1 MKEKRYALIVAGGR
15 GLRMGADLPKQF
27 LLLAGRP
34 VLMHTIA
41 RFAPHV
47 DAIVL
52 VLPAD
57 HHAYWQE
64 LCRKY
69 DFAISHRVVAGGDTR
84 FASVR
89 NGLEVVPDGV
99 LVAVHDGVRPLV
111 SAETIDIC
119 FRVAAEVGAAAPCR
133 TLTESLRY
141 YAADGNF
148 AVDRSR
154 YVTVQTPQTFRS
166 EWLREAYGK
175 AYEERFTDD
184 CSVYEHHFGRPVT
197 LIAGNPENI
206 KLTTPI
212 DLSLA
217 ELLLTPKV

>member
-1 MKEKRYALIVAGGR
+1 MKEKRYALIVAGGQ

-34 VLMHTIA
+34 VLMHTLI
-41 RFAPHV
+41 RFVPHV
-47 DAIVL
+47 DTIVL

-57 HHAYWQE
+57 HHTYWQK
-64 LCRKY
+64 LCRRY
-69 DFAISHRVVAGGDTR
+69 DFAISHQVVAGGGTR

-111 SAETIDIC
+111 SGETIDAC
-119 FRVAAEVGAAAPCR
+119 FCAAAAGGAAAPCR
-133 TLTESLRY
+133 ALLESLRY
-141 YAADGNF
+141 YATDGNY

-166 EWLREAYGK
+166 EWLKEAYREP
-175 AYEERFTDD
+175 YEERFTDD
-184 CSVYEHHFGRPVT
+184 CSVYEHHFGRPVA
-197 LIAGNPENI
+197 LIEGNPENI
-206 KLTTPI
+206 KLTTPL

-217 ELLLTPKV
+217 KLLLTS

>member
-1 MKEKRYALIVAGGR
+1 MKQKRYALIVAGGH
-15 GLRMGADLPKQF
+15 GLRMGADRPKQF
-27 LLLAGRP
+27 LLLAGLP
-34 VLMHTIA
+34 VLMHTLN

-52 VLPAD
+52 VLPTD

-69 DFAISHRVVAGGDTR
+69 DFSVSHRVVAGGNTR

-89 NGLEVVPDGV
+89 NGLQVVPDGV

-111 SAETIDIC
+111 SAEIIDAC
-119 FRVAAEVGAAAPCR
+119 FDLAELKGAVAPCR
-133 TLTESLRY
+133 PMTESLRY
-141 YAADGNF
+141 YATDGNY

-166 EWLREAYGK
+166 EWLREAYRQP
-175 AYEERFTDD
+175 YEEYFTDD
-184 CSVYEHHFGRPVT
+184 CSVYEHHFGRPVA
-197 LIAGNPENI
+197 LIVGNIENI
-206 KLTTPI
+206 KLTTPL

-217 ELLLTPKV
+217 KLLLTS